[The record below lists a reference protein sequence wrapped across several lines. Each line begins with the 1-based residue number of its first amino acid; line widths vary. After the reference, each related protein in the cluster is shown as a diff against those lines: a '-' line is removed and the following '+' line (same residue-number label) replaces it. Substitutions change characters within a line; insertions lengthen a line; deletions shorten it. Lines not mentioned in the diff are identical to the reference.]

1 MPAGELNGQHFE
13 NVIIGAGMAGLAAG
27 IRLALAGQQVII
39 LERHNASGGLNSF
52 YSQDGRKFDV
62 GLHAMT
68 NYVPKGTKGTP
79 LAKLLRQLRIP
90 YDALDL
96 CPQLGSKI
104 AFPGC
109 ELAFS
114 NDFALFESE
123 VARAFPAQIDGFRA
137 LAEEVRTLDAFNLG
151 AIPTSAREAVQRHI
165 NDPVLEDML
174 FCPVMYYG
182 SAEEHD
188 MDYGQFAIMFRSLFF
203 EGFARPFDGVRV
215 IIRLLQNKYREL
227 GGLRKMKCGIQKIHS
242 EGGRAHA
249 ITLDNGDTITAD
261 KIISTAGAVETA
273 RLCSDQ
279 TEAAGADNI
288 GQLSFTETITVLD
301 RQPIDFGWHDTII
314 FFNTRERFHYGRC
327 ENDLVDPTSGVIC
340 FPNNYNYGDRQLNEG
355 FLRITAMANHDKW
368 CALDEPDYLAAKEHW
383 YRELQKVAIRILPEH
398 KGRDAWPHLSR
409 LSSAKTEASANPQ
422 ETTGRLEAA
431 LPTSAAALLDQHRI
445 AKDMFTPR
453 TVRKYTG
460 HLNGA
465 IYGAPNKIKD
475 GRTHLENLYLAGTDQ
490 GFLGIVG
497 AMLSGISMANLHV
510 LQGD

>member
-1 MPAGELNGQHFE
+1 MPASSLNGQHFE
-13 NVIIGAGMAGLAAG
+13 NVIIGAGMAGMAAG
-27 IRLALAGQQVII
+27 IRLALAGKNVII
-39 LERHNASGGLNSF
+39 LERHNAGGGLNSF
-52 YSQDGRKFDV
+52 YSIDGRKYDV

-96 CPQLGSKI
+96 CPQFGSKI
-104 AFPGC
+104 VFPGC
-109 ELAFS
+109 ELKFS
-114 NDFALFESE
+114 NEFALFESE
-123 VARAFPAQIDGFRA
+123 IERAFPKQINGFRA

-165 NDPVLEDML
+165 NDPLLEDMI

-227 GGLRKMKCGIQKIHS
+227 GGIRKMKLGIQKINT
-242 EGGRAHA
+242 EGNRATS
-249 ITLDNGDTITAD
+249 ITLDDGSVISAD
-261 KIISTAGAVETA
+261 KIISTAGAVETDW
-273 RLCSDQ
+273 LCTDQ
-279 TEAAGADNI
+279 PADASSDNI

-301 RQPIDFGWHDTII
+301 RQPVDFGWDDTII

-327 ENDLVDPTSGVIC
+327 EDALVDPTSGVIC
-340 FPNNYNYGDRQLNEG
+340 FPNNYDYNDRQLDEG
-355 FLRITAMANHDKW
+355 FLRITAMANHNQW
-368 CALDEPDYLAAKEHW
+368 CALEEDAYLAKKEHW
-383 YRELQKVAIRILPEH
+383 YQELQKVALGILPESQLDL
-398 KGRDAWPHLSR
+398 DA
-409 LSSAKTEASANPQ
+409 
-422 ETTGRLEAA
+422 
-431 LPTSAAALLDQHRI
+431 HRI
-445 AKDMFTPR
+445 TKDMFTPR
-453 TVRKYTG
+453 TVRKFTG

-475 GRTHLENLYLAGTDQ
+475 GRTHLDNLYLAGTDQ

>member
-1 MPAGELNGQHFE
+1 MPDPSLHNQHFE
-13 NVIIGAGMAGLAAG
+13 AVIIGAGMAGLAAG
-27 IRLALAGQQVII
+27 IRLALAGKKVII

-52 YSQDGRKFDV
+52 YSIGGRKFDV

-96 CPQLGSKI
+96 CQQNGSRI
-104 AFPGC
+104 SFPGC
-109 ELAFS
+109 ELQFS
-114 NDFALFESE
+114 NDFALLESE
-123 VARAFPAQIDGFRA
+123 VARAFPHQIDGFRA
-137 LAEEVRTLDAFNLG
+137 LAQEIRDLDAFNLG
-151 AIPTSAREAVQRHI
+151 SRRVSARTAVQRHI
-165 NDPVLEDML
+165 TDSKLEDML

-227 GGLRKMKCGIQKIHS
+227 GGIRRMKSGVLRIHA
-242 EGGRAHA
+242 EGKQART
-249 ITLDNGDTITAD
+249 ITLDNGTVLTAD
-261 KIISTAGAVETA
+261 KIISTAGAVETE
-273 RLCSDQ
+273 RLCDDQ
-279 TEAAGADNI
+279 PANVGSDNI

-301 RQPIDFGWHDTII
+301 KQPAEFGWDDTII
-314 FFNTRERFHYGRC
+314 FFNTRERFHYARTP
-327 ENDLVDPTSGVIC
+327 EDQLVDPTSGVIC
-340 FPNNYNYGDRQLNEG
+340 FPNNYQYGDGRQFDEG
-355 FLRITAMANHDKW
+355 FLRITAMANYKRWAELDEDDYLRAKDHWYQKLQDV
-368 CALDEPDYLAAKEHW
+368 ALD
-383 YRELQKVAIRILPEH
+383 ILPPA
-398 KGRDAWPHLSR
+398 KNSLSLNDA
-409 LSSAKTEASANPQ
+409 
-422 ETTGRLEAA
+422 
-431 LPTSAAALLDQHRI
+431 RI
-445 AKDMFTPR
+445 AQDMFTPR
-453 TVRKYTG
+453 TVRKFTG

-475 GRTHLENLYLAGTDQ
+475 GRTHLDNLYLAGTDQ

>member
-1 MPAGELNGQHFE
+1 MPTSLNGQHFE
-13 NVIIGAGMAGLAAG
+13 TVIIGAGMAGLAAG
-27 IRLALAGQQVII
+27 IRLALAGKNVIV

-96 CPQLGSKI
+96 CPQFGSKI

-109 ELAFS
+109 ELKFN
-114 NDFALFESE
+114 NDFALLESE
-123 VARAFPAQIDGFRA
+123 VARAFPKQIDGFRA

-165 NDPVLEDML
+165 GDSLLEDMI

-182 SAEEHD
+182 SAQEHD
-188 MDYGQFAIMFRSLFF
+188 MDYGQFAIMFRSLYF

-227 GGLRKMKCGIQKIHS
+227 GGIRKMKCGIRSIHS
-242 EGGRAHA
+242 ENSRATS
-249 ITLDNGDTITAD
+249 ITLDNGETITAD
-261 KIISTAGAVETA
+261 KIISTAGTVETA

-279 TEAAGADNI
+279 PENAEADNI

-301 RQPIDFGWHDTII
+301 RQPIDFGWDDTII

-327 ENDLVDPTSGVIC
+327 EDDLVDPTSGVIC
-340 FPNNYNYGDRQLNEG
+340 FPNNYDYGDRQLDEG

-368 CALDEPDYLAAKEHW
+368 CALEKPDYLAQKDHW
-383 YRELQKVAIRILPEH
+383 YGELQKVALGILPEP
-398 KGRDAWPHLSR
+398 KGRDACPQ
-409 LSSAKTEASANPQ
+409 ASANLQ
-422 ETTGRLEAA
+422 HADGRGRFGRPEAA
-431 LPTSAAALLDQHRI
+431 TATSAAALLDQHRI

-510 LQGD
+510 L

>member
-1 MPAGELNGQHFE
+1 MFDVQRSKFD
-13 NVIIGAGMAGLAAG
+13 VIIIGAGMAGLAAG
-27 IRLALAGQQVII
+27 IRLALAGKKSLI

-52 YSQDGRKFDV
+52 YSIDGRKYDV

-68 NYVPKGTKGTP
+68 NFVPKGTKGSP
-79 LAKLLRQLRIP
+79 LTKLLRQLRIP

-96 CPQLGSKI
+96 CPQNGSRI

-109 ELAFS
+109 DLKFN
-114 NDFALFESE
+114 NDFDLLESE
-123 VARAFPAQIDGFRA
+123 VARAFPKQIDGFRA
-137 LAEEVRTLDAFNLG
+137 LADEVRVLDAFNLG
-151 AIPTSAREAVQRHI
+151 AKPVSARQAVQQHI
-165 NDPVLEDML
+165 KDPQLEDML

-182 SAEEHD
+182 SAQEHD

-215 IIRLLQNKYREL
+215 IIRLLQDKYRSL
-227 GGLRKMKCGIQKIHS
+227 GGIRKMKHGVKKIHTQA
-242 EGGRAHA
+242 GRASA
-249 ITLDNGDTITAD
+249 VELDNGEALTAD

-273 RLCSDQ
+273 RLCDDQ
-279 TEAAGADNI
+279 PTDADSSNI

-301 RQPIDFGWHDTII
+301 RQPAEFGWDDTIL
-314 FFNTRERFHYGRC
+314 FFNTRERFHYAGVKD
-327 ENDLVDPTSGVIC
+327 DLVDPTSGVIC
-340 FPNNYNYGDRQLNEG
+340 FPNNYQYGNDRQLNEG
-355 FLRITAMANHDKW
+355 YLRITAMASYDRW
-368 CALDEPDYLAAKEHW
+368 CALEESDYRAQKDHW
-383 YRELQKVAIRILPEH
+383 YDELQKVALKILPEA
-398 KGRDAWPHLSR
+398 KSGLNLNDA
-409 LSSAKTEASANPQ
+409 
-422 ETTGRLEAA
+422 
-431 LPTSAAALLDQHRI
+431 RI

-453 TVRKYTG
+453 TVKKYTG

-510 LQGD
+510 LQENG

>member
-1 MPAGELNGQHFE
+1 MKVHPLDQQHFE
-13 NVIIGAGMAGLAAG
+13 VIIIGAGMAGMAAG
-27 IRLALAGQQVII
+27 IRLALAGKQVII

-52 YSQDGRKFDV
+52 YSIEGRKYDV

-68 NYVPKGTKGTP
+68 NFVPKGTKGTP
-79 LAKLLRQLRIP
+79 LTKLLRQLRIP

-96 CPQLGSKI
+96 CQQNGSRI

-109 ELAFS
+109 ELEFS
-114 NDFALFESE
+114 NDFALFEAE
-123 VARAFPAQIDGFRA
+123 VARAFPKQIDGFRA
-137 LAEEVRTLDAFNLG
+137 LADEVRTLDAFNLG

-165 NDPVLEDML
+165 SDPLLEDMI

-215 IIRLLQNKYREL
+215 IIKLLQDKYRAL
-227 GGLRKMKCGIQKIHS
+227 GGIRKMKCGIKQIHTQ
-242 EGGRAHA
+242 GNRASA
-249 ITLDNGDTITAD
+249 VELDDGAVLTAD
-261 KIISTAGAVETA
+261 KIISTAGVVETV
-273 RLCSDQ
+273 RMCDDQSSD
-279 TEAAGADNI
+279 AANDNI

-301 RQPIDFGWHDTII
+301 KQPADFGWDDTII
-314 FFNTRERFHYGRC
+314 FFNTRERFHYAGVRD
-327 ENDLVDPTSGVIC
+327 ELVDPTSGVIC
-340 FPNNYNYGDRQLNEG
+340 FPNNYQYGNGRQLDEG

-368 CALDEPDYLAAKEHW
+368 CALNNADYLAQKEHW
-383 YRELQKVAIRILPEH
+383 YAELQKVALNI
-398 KGRDAWPHLSR
+398 
-409 LSSAKTEASANPQ
+409 
-422 ETTGRLEAA
+422 
-431 LPTSAAALLDQHRI
+431 LPTSKLCLDQARI
-445 AKDMFTPR
+445 ASDMFTPR

-465 IYGAPNKIKD
+465 IYGAPDKIKD
-475 GRTHLENLYLAGTDQ
+475 GRTHLENVYLAGTDQ
-490 GFLGIVG
+490 GFLGIIG

>member
-1 MPAGELNGQHFE
+1 MSNSLDNQHYE
-13 NVIIGAGMAGLAAG
+13 TVIIGAGMAGLAAG
-27 IRLALAGQQVII
+27 IRLALAGKNVIV

-79 LAKLLRQLRIP
+79 LTKLLRQLRIP

-96 CPQLGSKI
+96 CPQNGSRI
-104 AFPGC
+104 HFPGC
-109 ELAFS
+109 QLEFT
-114 NDFALFESE
+114 NDFAHFEAE
-123 VARAFPAQIDGFRA
+123 VAHAFPRQIDGFRA

-165 NDPVLEDML
+165 SDPLLEDMI

-182 SAEEHD
+182 SAQEHD

-203 EGFARPFDGVRV
+203 EGFARPLDGVRV
-215 IIRLLQNKYREL
+215 IIKLLQDQYRSL
-227 GGLRKMKCGIQKIHS
+227 GGVRKMKCGIRKIHTS
-242 EGGRAHA
+242 GSKASA
-249 ITLDNGDTITAD
+249 IELDSGATITAD

-273 RLCSDQ
+273 RLCDDQ
-279 TEAAGADNI
+279 PEDAASDNI

-301 RQPIDFGWHDTII
+301 RQPADFGWDDTII
-314 FFNTRERFHYGRC
+314 FFNTAERFRYARV
-327 ENDLVDPTSGVIC
+327 EDALVDPTSGVIC
-340 FPNNYNYGDRQLNEG
+340 FPNNYQYGEGRQLDEG
-355 FLRITAMANHDKW
+355 FLRVTAMAHHDQW
-368 CALDEPDYLAAKEHW
+368 CALSEDDYLAQKAHW
-383 YRELQKVAIRILPEH
+383 YAKLQQVTLGLLP
-398 KGRDAWPHLSR
+398 K
-409 LSSAKTEASANPQ
+409 AK
-422 ETTGRLEAA
+422 
-431 LPTSAAALLDQHRI
+431 LDLDIHRI
-445 AKDMFTPR
+445 TSDMFTPR

-497 AMLSGISMANLHV
+497 AMLSGISMANLHC
-510 LQGD
+510 LQNS

>member
-1 MPAGELNGQHFE
+1 MPPSLDQQHYE
-13 NVIIGAGMAGLAAG
+13 VVIIGAGMAGMAAG
-27 IRLALAGQQVII
+27 IRLALAGKNVII

-52 YSQDGRKFDV
+52 YSQGGRKFDV

-79 LAKLLRQLRIP
+79 LTKLLRQLRIP

-96 CPQLGSKI
+96 CPQNGSKV

-109 ELAFS
+109 ELGFN
-114 NDFALFESE
+114 NDFAFFESE
-123 VARAFPAQIDGFRA
+123 VARAFPQQIDGFRA

-151 AIPTSAREAVQRHI
+151 SMPSSARAAVQRHI
-165 NDPVLEDML
+165 SDPLLEDML

-182 SAEEHD
+182 SAQEHD

-203 EGFARPFDGVRV
+203 EGFARPLDGVRV
-215 IIRLLQNKYREL
+215 IIKLLQDKYRSL
-227 GGLRKMKCGIQKIHS
+227 GGVRKMKCGIQKIHTS
-242 EGGRAHA
+242 GNNASSIE
-249 ITLDNGDTITAD
+249 LDSGAVLTAD

-273 RLCSDQ
+273 RLCEDQ
-279 TEAAGADNI
+279 PADAASDNI

-301 RQPIDFGWHDTII
+301 QQPTDFGWDDTII
-314 FFNTRERFHYGRC
+314 FFNTAERFRYARVEH
-327 ENDLVDPTSGVIC
+327 ELVDPTSGVIC
-340 FPNNYNYGDRQLNEG
+340 FPNNYQYGEGRQLDEG
-355 FLRITAMANHDKW
+355 YLRVTAMANHDKW
-368 CALDEPDYLAAKEHW
+368 CALSEDDYLAQKTYW
-383 YRELQKVAIRILPEH
+383 YEELQKVTLGLLP
-398 KGRDAWPHLSR
+398 
-409 LSSAKTEASANPQ
+409 ASK
-422 ETTGRLEAA
+422 
-431 LPTSAAALLDQHRI
+431 LDLNAHRI
-445 AKDMFTPR
+445 ASDMFTPR

-475 GRTHLENLYLAGTDQ
+475 GRTHLNNLYLAGTDQ

-510 LQGD
+510 LQGA

>member
-1 MPAGELNGQHFE
+1 MPATLNGQHFE
-13 NVIIGAGMAGLAAG
+13 TVIIGAGMAGLAAG
-27 IRLALAGQQVII
+27 IRLALAGKNCII

-96 CPQLGSKI
+96 CPQFGSKV

-109 ELAFS
+109 ELRFS
-114 NDFALFESE
+114 NDFALLESE
-123 VARAFPAQIDGFRA
+123 VARTFPKQIDGFRA

-151 AIPTSAREAVQRHI
+151 AIPTSARAAVQRHI
-165 NDPVLEDML
+165 KDPLLEDML

-203 EGFARPFDGVRV
+203 EGFARPYEGVRT
-215 IIRLLQNKYREL
+215 IIRLLQDKYREL
-227 GGLRKMKCGIQKIHS
+227 GGIRKMKCGIQKIHT
-242 EGGRAHA
+242 EGARATA
-249 ITLDNGDTITAD
+249 LTLDDGATITAD
-261 KIISTAGAVETA
+261 QILSTAGAVETA
-273 RLCSDQ
+273 RLCADQ
-279 TEAAGADNI
+279 PAGAGADNI

-301 RQPIDFGWHDTII
+301 RQPADFGWEDTIL
-314 FFNTRERFHYGRC
+314 FFNTRERFYYGRC
-327 ENDLVDPTSGVIC
+327 DDALVDPTSGVIC
-340 FPNNYNYGDRQLNEG
+340 FPNNYDYGDRQLGEG
-355 FLRITAMANHDKW
+355 VLRITAMANHDRW
-368 CALDEPDYLAAKEHW
+368 CALDEADYLAQKAHW
-383 YRELQKVAIRILPEH
+383 YRELQRVALGILPQP
-398 KGRDAWPHLSR
+398 RLDLDA
-409 LSSAKTEASANPQ
+409 
-422 ETTGRLEAA
+422 
-431 LPTSAAALLDQHRI
+431 HRI
-445 AKDMFTPR
+445 ASDMFTPR

-510 LQGD
+510 LQGS

>member
-1 MPAGELNGQHFE
+1 MPSSLDQQHYE
-13 NVIIGAGMAGLAAG
+13 TVIIGAGMAGLAAG
-27 IRLALAGQQVII
+27 IRLALAGKNVII

-52 YSQDGRKFDV
+52 YSQAGRKFDV

-79 LAKLLRQLRIP
+79 LTKLLRQLRIP
-90 YDALDL
+90 YDAFDL
-96 CPQLGSKI
+96 SPQNCSRIQFPECQLGFNNEF
-104 AFPGC
+104 AF
-109 ELAFS
+109 
-114 NDFALFESE
+114 FEAE
-123 VARAFPAQIDGFRA
+123 VARAFPKQIDGFLA

-151 AIPTSAREAVQRHI
+151 SMPSSARKALQRHI
-165 NDPVLEDML
+165 SDPMLEDMI

-182 SAEEHD
+182 SAQEHD

-203 EGFARPFDGVRV
+203 EGFARPLDGVRV
-215 IIRLLQNKYREL
+215 IVKLLQDKYRSL
-227 GGLRKMKCGIQKIHS
+227 GGIRKMKCGIQKIHTS
-242 EGGRAHA
+242 GDKATTIE
-249 ITLDNGDTITAD
+249 LDSGATITAD

-273 RLCSDQ
+273 RLCTDQ
-279 TEAAGADNI
+279 PFDAESNNI

-301 RQPIDFGWHDTII
+301 KQPTEFGWDDTII
-314 FFNTRERFHYGRC
+314 FFNTAERFRYARV
-327 ENDLVDPTSGVIC
+327 EDDLVDPSSGVIC
-340 FPNNYNYGDRQLNEG
+340 FPNNYQYGEDRQLNEG
-355 FLRITAMANHDKW
+355 FLRVTAMANHDKW
-368 CALDEPDYLAAKEHW
+368 CALNEDDYLAQKSYW
-383 YRELQKVAIRILPEH
+383 YDELQKVTLGLLPMP
-398 KGRDAWPHLSR
+398 KKNLNFDDHL
-409 LSSAKTEASANPQ
+409 L
-422 ETTGRLEAA
+422 
-431 LPTSAAALLDQHRI
+431 

-497 AMLSGISMANLHV
+497 AMLSGISMANMHV

>member
-1 MPAGELNGQHFE
+1 MPAKLDNQHYE
-13 NVIIGAGMAGLAAG
+13 TVIIGAGMAGLAAG
-27 IRLALAGQQVII
+27 IRLALAGKNVIV

-79 LAKLLRQLRIP
+79 LTKLLRQLRIP

-96 CPQLGSKI
+96 CPQNGSRI
-104 AFPGC
+104 HFPGC
-109 ELAFS
+109 QLEFT
-114 NDFALFESE
+114 NDFAHFEAE
-123 VARAFPAQIDGFRA
+123 VAHAFPRQIDGFRA

-165 NDPVLEDML
+165 SDPLLEDMI

-182 SAEEHD
+182 SAQEHD

-203 EGFARPFDGVRV
+203 EGFARPLDGVRV
-215 IIRLLQNKYREL
+215 IIKLLQDQYRSL
-227 GGLRKMKCGIQKIHS
+227 GGVRKMKCGIRKIHTS
-242 EGGRAHA
+242 GSKASA
-249 ITLDNGDTITAD
+249 IELDNGATITAD

-273 RLCSDQ
+273 RLCNDQ
-279 TEAAGADNI
+279 PADAASDNI

-301 RQPIDFGWHDTII
+301 RQPADFGWDDTII
-314 FFNTRERFHYGRC
+314 FFNTAERFRYARV
-327 ENDLVDPTSGVIC
+327 EDALVDPTSGVIC
-340 FPNNYNYGDRQLNEG
+340 FPNNYQYGEGRQLDEG
-355 FLRITAMANHDKW
+355 FLRVTAMANHDQW
-368 CALDEPDYLAAKEHW
+368 CALSEDDYLAQKAHW
-383 YRELQKVAIRILPEH
+383 YAKLQQVTLGLLP
-398 KGRDAWPHLSR
+398 K
-409 LSSAKTEASANPQ
+409 AK
-422 ETTGRLEAA
+422 
-431 LPTSAAALLDQHRI
+431 LDLDTHRI
-445 AKDMFTPR
+445 TSDMFTPR

-497 AMLSGISMANLHV
+497 AMLSGISMANLHC
-510 LQGD
+510 LQNS

>member
-1 MPAGELNGQHFE
+1 MPSSLDQQHYE
-13 NVIIGAGMAGLAAG
+13 TVIIGAGMAGLAAG
-27 IRLALAGQQVII
+27 IRLALAGKNVIV

-52 YSQDGRKFDV
+52 YSQAGRKFDV

-79 LAKLLRQLRIP
+79 LTKLLRQLRIP

-96 CPQLGSKI
+96 SPQNCSRIHFPDCQLGFNNEF
-104 AFPGC
+104 AF
-109 ELAFS
+109 
-114 NDFALFESE
+114 FEAE
-123 VARAFPAQIDGFRA
+123 VARAFPKQIDGFLA

-151 AIPTSAREAVQRHI
+151 SMPSSARTAVQRHI
-165 NDPVLEDML
+165 SDPLLEDMI

-182 SAEEHD
+182 SAQEHD

-203 EGFARPFDGVRV
+203 EGFARPLDGVRV
-215 IIRLLQNKYREL
+215 IVKLLQDKFRSL
-227 GGLRKMKCGIQKIHS
+227 GGLRKMKCGVQKIHTC
-242 EGGRAHA
+242 GGRATT
-249 ITLDNGDTITAD
+249 IELDNGASISAD

-273 RLCSDQ
+273 RLCTDQ
-279 TEAAGADNI
+279 LVDAESDNI

-301 RQPIDFGWHDTII
+301 KQPTEFGWDDTII
-314 FFNTRERFHYGRC
+314 FFNTAERFRYARV
-327 ENDLVDPTSGVIC
+327 EDDLVDPSSGVIC
-340 FPNNYNYGDRQLNEG
+340 FPNNYQYGEDRQLNEG
-355 FLRITAMANHDKW
+355 FLRVTAMANHDKW
-368 CALDEPDYLAAKEHW
+368 CALNEDDYLAQKSHW
-383 YRELQKVAIRILPEH
+383 YDELQKVTLSLLPKPKKNLNFEDH
-398 KGRDAWPHLSR
+398 HL
-409 LSSAKTEASANPQ
+409 
-422 ETTGRLEAA
+422 
-431 LPTSAAALLDQHRI
+431 

>member
-1 MPAGELNGQHFE
+1 MKVHPLDQQHFE
-13 NVIIGAGMAGLAAG
+13 VIIIGAGMAGMAAG
-27 IRLALAGQQVII
+27 IRLALAGKQVII

-52 YSQDGRKFDV
+52 YSIEGRKYDV

-68 NYVPKGTKGTP
+68 NFVPKGTKSTP
-79 LAKLLRQLRIP
+79 LTKLLRQLRIP

-96 CPQLGSKI
+96 CQQNGSRI

-109 ELAFS
+109 ELEFS
-114 NDFALFESE
+114 NDFALFEAE
-123 VARAFPAQIDGFRA
+123 VARAFPKQIDGFRA
-137 LAEEVRTLDAFNLG
+137 LADEVRTLDAFNLG

-165 NDPVLEDML
+165 SDPLLEDMI

-215 IIRLLQNKYREL
+215 IIKLLQDKYRAL
-227 GGLRKMKCGIQKIHS
+227 GGIRKMKCGIKQIHTQ
-242 EGGRAHA
+242 GNRASA
-249 ITLDNGDTITAD
+249 VELDDGAVLTAD
-261 KIISTAGAVETA
+261 KIISTAGVVETV
-273 RLCSDQ
+273 RMCDDQSSD
-279 TEAAGADNI
+279 AANDNI

-301 RQPIDFGWHDTII
+301 KQPADFGWDDTII
-314 FFNTRERFHYGRC
+314 FFNTRERFHYAGVRD
-327 ENDLVDPTSGVIC
+327 ELVDPTSGVIC
-340 FPNNYNYGDRQLNEG
+340 FPNNYQYGNGRQLDEG

-368 CALDEPDYLAAKEHW
+368 CALNNADYLAQKEHW
-383 YRELQKVAIRILPEH
+383 YAELQKVALNI
-398 KGRDAWPHLSR
+398 
-409 LSSAKTEASANPQ
+409 
-422 ETTGRLEAA
+422 
-431 LPTSAAALLDQHRI
+431 LPTSKLCLDQARI
-445 AKDMFTPR
+445 ASDMFTPR

-465 IYGAPNKIKD
+465 IYGAPDKIKD
-475 GRTHLENLYLAGTDQ
+475 GRTHLENVYLAGTDQ
-490 GFLGIVG
+490 GFLGIIG

>member
-1 MPAGELNGQHFE
+1 MATQPLDNQHFE
-13 NVIIGAGMAGLAAG
+13 VVIIGAGMAGLAAG
-27 IRLALAGQQVII
+27 IRLALAGKQVVI

-52 YSQDGRKFDV
+52 YSIAGRKYDV

-79 LAKLLRQLRIP
+79 LTKLLRQLRIP
-90 YDALDL
+90 YDDLDL
-96 CPQLGSKI
+96 CPQNGSRI

-109 ELAFS
+109 QLQFT
-114 NDFALFESE
+114 NDFAVFESE
-123 VARAFPAQIDGFRA
+123 VARAFPQQIDGFRA

-165 NDPVLEDML
+165 RDPLLEDML

-182 SAEEHD
+182 SAQEHD

-215 IIRLLQNKYREL
+215 IIKLLQDKYRSL
-227 GGLRKMKCGIQKIHS
+227 GGIRKMKCGIRKIHTS
-242 EGGRAHA
+242 GRKATA
-249 ITLDNGDTITAD
+249 IELDSGATITAD
-261 KIISTAGAVETA
+261 RIISTAGAVETA
-273 RLCSDQ
+273 RLCDDQ
-279 TEAAGADNI
+279 PADAAADNI

-301 RQPIDFGWHDTII
+301 KQPADFGWDDTII
-314 FFNTRERFHYGRC
+314 FFNTRERFRYARV
-327 ENDLVDPTSGVIC
+327 EDDLVDPTSGVIC
-340 FPNNYNYGDRQLNEG
+340 FPNNYQYGEGRELSEG
-355 FLRITAMANHDKW
+355 FLRVTAMANHDKW
-368 CALDEPDYLAAKEHW
+368 CALNEAEYLAQKEHW
-383 YRELQKVAIRILPEH
+383 YNELQQVTLGLLPPPKNGLKLDDH
-398 KGRDAWPHLSR
+398 R
-409 LSSAKTEASANPQ
+409 LAS
-422 ETTGRLEAA
+422 
-431 LPTSAAALLDQHRI
+431 
-445 AKDMFTPR
+445 DMFTPR

>member
-1 MPAGELNGQHFE
+1 MPSSLNGEHFE
-13 NVIIGAGMAGLAAG
+13 TVIIGAGMAGMAAG
-27 IRLALAGQQVII
+27 IRLVLADKNCII

-52 YSQDGRKFDV
+52 YSIEGRKYDV

-90 YDALDL
+90 YDGLDL
-96 CPQLGSKI
+96 CPQFGSRV

-109 ELAFS
+109 ELRFD
-114 NDFALFESE
+114 NDFSLLESE
-123 VARAFPAQIDGFRA
+123 VTRAFPSQIDGFRA
-137 LAEEVRTLDAFNLG
+137 LAKEVRTLDAFNLG
-151 AIPTSAREAVQRHI
+151 AIPTSARQAVRRHI
-165 NDPVLEDML
+165 DEPLLEDML

-227 GGLRKMKCGIQKIHS
+227 GGVRKMKCGVQKIHTES
-242 EGGRAHA
+242 GRAQA
-249 ITLDNGDTITAD
+249 ITLDSGETITAD

-279 TEAAGADNI
+279 TEEAEADNI

-301 RQPIDFGWHDTII
+301 QQPTNFGWDDTII
-314 FFNTRERFHYGRC
+314 FFNTRDRFHYGRC
-327 ENDLVDPTSGVIC
+327 ENDFVDPTSGVIC
-340 FPNNYNYGDRQLNEG
+340 FPNNYDYGDRLLEEG

-368 CALDEPDYLAAKEHW
+368 CALDEVDYLTRKEYW
-383 YRELQKVAIRILPEH
+383 YGELQKVALGILPPS
-398 KGRDAWPHLSR
+398 K
-409 LSSAKTEASANPQ
+409 
-422 ETTGRLEAA
+422 
-431 LPTSAAALLDQHRI
+431 LDLNQHRI

-453 TVRKYTG
+453 TVRKFTG

>member
-1 MPAGELNGQHFE
+1 MSNSLDNQHYE
-13 NVIIGAGMAGLAAG
+13 TIIIGAGMAGLAAG
-27 IRLALAGQQVII
+27 IRLALAGKNVIV

-79 LAKLLRQLRIP
+79 LTKLLRQLRIP

-96 CPQLGSKI
+96 CPQNGSRI
-104 AFPGC
+104 HFPGC
-109 ELAFS
+109 QLEFT
-114 NDFALFESE
+114 NDFAHFEAE
-123 VARAFPAQIDGFRA
+123 VAHAFPRQIDGFRA

-165 NDPVLEDML
+165 SDPLLEDMI

-182 SAEEHD
+182 SAQEHD

-203 EGFARPFDGVRV
+203 EGFARPLEGVRV
-215 IIRLLQNKYREL
+215 IIKLLQDKYRSL
-227 GGLRKMKCGIQKIHS
+227 GGVRKMKCGIRKIHTS
-242 EGGRAHA
+242 GSKASA
-249 ITLDNGDTITAD
+249 IELDNGATITAD

-273 RLCSDQ
+273 RLCNDQ
-279 TEAAGADNI
+279 PADAASDNI

-301 RQPIDFGWHDTII
+301 RQPADFGWDDTII
-314 FFNTRERFHYGRC
+314 FFNTAERFRYARV
-327 ENDLVDPTSGVIC
+327 EDAIVDPTSGVIC
-340 FPNNYNYGDRQLNEG
+340 FPNNYQYGEGRQLDEG
-355 FLRITAMANHDKW
+355 FLRVTAMAHHDQW
-368 CALDEPDYLAAKEHW
+368 CALSEDDYLAQKAHW
-383 YRELQKVAIRILPEH
+383 YAKLQQVTLGLLP
-398 KGRDAWPHLSR
+398 K
-409 LSSAKTEASANPQ
+409 AK
-422 ETTGRLEAA
+422 
-431 LPTSAAALLDQHRI
+431 LDLDTHRI
-445 AKDMFTPR
+445 ASDMFTPR

-497 AMLSGISMANLHV
+497 AMLSGISMANLHC
-510 LQGD
+510 LQNS

>member
-1 MPAGELNGQHFE
+1 MDNQHFE
-13 NVIIGAGMAGLAAG
+13 TVIIGAGMAGMAAG
-27 IRLALAGQQVII
+27 IRLALAGKSVII

-52 YSQDGRKFDV
+52 YSIEGRKYDV

-68 NYVPKGTKGTP
+68 NFVPKGTKGTP
-79 LAKLLRQLRIP
+79 LTKLLRQLRIP

-96 CPQLGSKI
+96 CQQNGSRI

-109 ELAFS
+109 ELEFN
-114 NDFALFESE
+114 NDFALLEAE
-123 VARAFPAQIDGFRA
+123 VARAFPKQIDGFRA

-165 NDPVLEDML
+165 SDPLLEDMI

-215 IIRLLQNKYREL
+215 IIKLLQDKYRSL
-227 GGLRKMKCGIQKIHS
+227 GGVRKMKCGIKQIHTS
-242 EGGRAHA
+242 GGKASA
-249 ITLDNGDTITAD
+249 IELDNGAVLTAD

-273 RLCSDQ
+273 RMCDDQ
-279 TEAAGADNI
+279 PADAASDNI
-288 GQLSFTETITVLD
+288 GQLSFTETITVLNK
-301 RQPIDFGWHDTII
+301 QPADFGWDDTII
-314 FFNTRERFHYGRC
+314 FFNTRERFHYAGVRD
-327 ENDLVDPTSGVIC
+327 DLVDPTSGVIC
-340 FPNNYNYGDRQLNEG
+340 FPNNYQYGDARQLDEG

-368 CALDEPDYLAAKEHW
+368 CALNQADYLAQKEHW
-383 YRELQKVAIRILPEH
+383 YQELQKVALGILPAP
-398 KGRDAWPHLSR
+398 KNGLSLDDA
-409 LSSAKTEASANPQ
+409 
-422 ETTGRLEAA
+422 
-431 LPTSAAALLDQHRI
+431 RI

-465 IYGAPNKIKD
+465 IYGAPHKIKD
-475 GRTHLENLYLAGTDQ
+475 GRTHLDNVYLAGTDQ